1 MPLAFRA
8 GRSAF
13 AERVSRLL
21 AAHWFRWFNSVAPE
35 AAASPRH
42 PEVIGASPMTGPSA
56 AGYRLAHRLAR
67 DVIYQS
73 GQRAS
78 LKRALVLPRV
88 SKRLTIGSFGGRGN
102 KASLSISFPAE

>member
-73 GQRAS
+73 GKRAS
-78 LKRALVLPRV
+78 LKARPSFASRV
-88 SKRLTIGSFGGRGN
+88 KTPYNWVVRRKG
-102 KASLSISFPAE
+102 K

>member
-35 AAASPRH
+35 AAASP
-42 PEVIGASPMTGPSA
+42 MTGPSA
-56 AGYRLAHRLAR
+56 AGYRSAHRLAR

-78 LKRALVLPRV
+78 LKARPSFASRV
-88 SKRLTIGSFGGRGN
+88 KTPYIGSFGGRGN